1 MVASLVA
8 EPGLQSVWASV
19 VVAHGHVTLKHEG
32 ISWTRDRTYVP
43 CIDRLILNHWATRE
57 VLPYYIFNVSTVSS
71 DTIFF
76 ILDIG

>member
-19 VVAHGHVTLKHEG
+19 VVAHGNVTLKHEG
-32 ISWTRDRTYVP
+32 ISWTRDQTCVP
-43 CIDRLILNHWATRE
+43 CIGRRILNHWATRE
-57 VLPYYIFNVSTVSS
+57 VFPYYIFNVGTVSS
-71 DTIFF
+71 GTLFF